1 MAEPYSQD
9 LRERVVGAVDEG
21 ETREEA
27 AERFG
32 VSVRF
37 VYDMLRLRR
46 ETGSLAPR
54 PHAGGAASAVDD
66 AARDKIGGLVKAT
79 PDGKNAKV
87 TPFVTGFLDKA
98 KNDFWGRPT
107 DVMLMPDGS
116 VLVSDEQMG
125 AIYRVSYKK

>member
-1 MAEPYSQD
+1 
-9 LRERVVGAVDEG
+9 VDEG

-79 PDGKNAKV
+79 PDATLAELCRDLSGGGGPSIRKSRM
-87 TPFVTGFLDKA
+87 GQ
-98 KNDFWGRPT
+98 
-107 DVMLMPDGS
+107 
-116 VLVSDEQMG
+116 VLAAMG
-125 AIYRVSYKK
+125 LQRKKDARGV